1 MTVHTKSSPFG
12 TMIFVAVLTLV
23 SSACAGGW
31 QTEQLTPA
39 QVVEKHPERIVVHLS
54 DKSRLELAH
63 PTIVGD
69 SLLGVQPGGV
79 QRAVPL
85 AAVTRVDTP
94 GYNGW
99 PILVGGMVG
108 FGIVMLI
115 ANGGKAY

>member
-1 MTVHTKSSPFG
+1 MTIR
-12 TMIFVAVLTLV
+12 IFVGVLALL

-39 QVVEKHPERIVVHLS
+39 QVLEKHPERIVVHLS

-69 SLLGVQPGGV
+69 SLRGELPGGV
-79 QRAVPL
+79 RRAVPL

-94 GYNGW
+94 GYNGL
-99 PILVGGMVG
+99 PILGGLLLVAM
-108 FGIVMLI
+108 I
-115 ANGGKAY
+115 AYLVSTGGNAY

>member
-1 MTVHTKSSPFG
+1 MIVRTKYLPFG
-12 TMIFVAVLTLV
+12 TMVCVGVLTLL

-94 GYNGW
+94 GYNG
-99 PILVGGMVG
+99 L
-108 FGIVMLI
+108 
-115 ANGGKAY
+115 